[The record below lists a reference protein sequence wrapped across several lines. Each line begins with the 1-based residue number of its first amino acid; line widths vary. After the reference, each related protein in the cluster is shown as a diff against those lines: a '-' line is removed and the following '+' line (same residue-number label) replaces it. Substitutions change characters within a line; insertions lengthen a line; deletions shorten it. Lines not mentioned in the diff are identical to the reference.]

1 MPELVRDRARQP
13 APDEAVRRRLR
24 PPDTL
29 EGRILAV
36 GALATVVLIAL
47 AHVNAWGLHLLWENV
62 HWNVSAITAALAAGV
77 ATVRAQG
84 RDRLVRAGAFGG
96 LALWALYAATWS
108 IETVLGIATFPSFAD
123 IFGLSIL
130 LPIGIVV
137 VATVHG
143 RLTRAEEIAVY
154 IDTALVGSA
163 TLAAILILIGSQA
176 YAIGGP
182 AAVVVFL
189 YPLLFLTVAAAGVVT
204 LVAIRHPVRLTGG
217 FPMLAGAAVV
227 GVAFLGW
234 LVPAA
239 LGETTSGDLA
249 SHLFSVGV
257 LIAGVGAATW
267 RDETA
272 TGRTYVAVSGWLMR
286 AIGPFAASITLLAL
300 LRESP
305 EIEPLGP
312 VIRLTVVITG
322 VMFIVRQGVLLRERT
337 GALHEIRELQ
347 SENHRLVDELRA
359 ELAER
364 NRVQDQLVE
373 ASRMAAVGE
382 LAAGVAHEIN
392 NPLTGVLG
400 YSELLLDDLDAAD
413 PRRADVQT
421 IRTEAMRARSI
432 VRSLRDFARP
442 RPPQAVPTDLDEL
455 VARTVDLV
463 RYPLELSGV
472 IITESYAEMP
482 AIDLDPQA
490 IQQVVLNVVTNAMQ
504 AMPDGGTLRV
514 RTAVHG
520 DQAVITIADDGVG
533 MEEAVAAQ
541 AFVPFFSGRRASGA
555 PGLGL
560 SVSLGLVESHQGTIR
575 LHSRVGA
582 GTTVEIRLP
591 LIVTVDSTDDPVG
604 ADQSLADERMTAG
617 SGAA

>member
-1 MPELVRDRARQP
+1 M
-13 APDEAVRRRLR
+13 
-24 PPDTL
+24 
-29 EGRILAV
+29 
-36 GALATVVLIAL
+36 
-47 AHVNAWGLHLLWENV
+47 
-62 HWNVSAITAALAAGV
+62 
-77 ATVRAQG
+77 
-84 RDRLVRAGAFGG
+84 
-96 LALWALYAATWS
+96 
-108 IETVLGIATFPSFAD
+108 
-123 IFGLSIL
+123 
-130 LPIGIVV
+130 
-137 VATVHG
+137 
-143 RLTRAEEIAVY
+143 
-154 IDTALVGSA
+154 
-163 TLAAILILIGSQA
+163 
-176 YAIGGP
+176 
-182 AAVVVFL
+182 
-189 YPLLFLTVAAAGVVT
+189 FLTVAGAGVVT

-217 FPMLAGAAVV
+217 FPMLAGAAVI
-227 GVAFLGW
+227 GIAFLGW

-239 LGETTSGDLA
+239 LGEVTPGDLS

-257 LIAGVGAATW
+257 LIVGVGAATW

-272 TGRTYVAVSGWLMR
+272 TGRTYMAVSGWLSR
-286 AIGPFAASITLLAL
+286 GIGPLAAGITLLGL
-300 LRESP
+300 LRDSS
-305 EIEPLGP
+305 EIEPLDP
-312 VIRLTVVITG
+312 VIRLTVFITG
-322 VMFIVRQGVLLRERT
+322 VMFIVRQALLLRERT
-337 GALHEIRELQ
+337 VALSEIRELQ

-364 NRVQDQLVE
+364 IRVQDQLVE
-373 ASRMAAVGE
+373 TSRMAAIGE

-432 VRSLRDFARP
+432 VRALRDFARP
-442 RPPQAVPTDLDEL
+442 RPPQPVPTDLDEL

-472 IITESYAEMP
+472 MIEESYAEMP
-482 AIDLDPQA
+482 AVELDPQA

-514 RTAVHG
+514 RTAAHG
-520 DQAVITIADDGVG
+520 AEAVVTIEDDGVG

-541 AFVPFFSGRRASGA
+541 AFVPFFSGRRSSGA

-560 SVSLGLVESHQGTIR
+560 SVSLGLVESHHGSIR
-575 LHSRVGA
+575 LHSQIGV

-591 LIVTVDSTDDPVG
+591 LIVAVDSTGDPVVV
-604 ADQSLADERMTAG
+604 DELLAAG

>member
-13 APDEAVRRRLR
+13 APDDAVRRRLR
-24 PPDTL
+24 VPDSL

-36 GALATVVLIAL
+36 GALATVVLIGF
-47 AHVNAWGLHLLWENV
+47 AHLNAWGMNQLWEHV
-62 HWNVSAITAALAAGV
+62 HWNVSALTATLAAAV
-77 ATVRAQG
+77 ATVRAPG
-84 RDRLVRAGAFGG
+84 RDRLVRTGALVA

-123 IFGLSIL
+123 VFGLTIL
-130 LPIGIVV
+130 VPIGIVV

-163 TLAAILILIGSQA
+163 MLAAILVLIGGQA
-176 YAIGGP
+176 YAVGGA

-189 YPLLFLTVAAAGVVT
+189 YPLMFLTVAGAGLVT

-217 FPMLAGAAVV
+217 FPMLAGAAVI
-227 GVAFLGW
+227 GIAFLGW

-239 LGETTSGDLA
+239 LGEVTSGDL
-249 SHLFSVGV
+249 SSYLFSVGV
-257 LIAGVGAATW
+257 LLAGVGAATW
-267 RDETA
+267 RDEAA
-272 TGRTYVAVSGWLMR
+272 TGRTYAAVSGWLSR
-286 AIGPFAASITLLAL
+286 AIGPFAASITLLGL
-300 LRESP
+300 LRGSA
-305 EIEPLGP
+305 EIEPLEP
-312 VIRLTVVITG
+312 AIRLTVVVTA
-322 VMFIVRQGVLLRERT
+322 VMFIVRQALLLRERT
-337 GALHEIRELQ
+337 VALHEIRELQ

-364 NRVQDQLVE
+364 IRVQDQLVE
-373 ASRMAAVGE
+373 TSRMAAVGE

-432 VRSLRDFARP
+432 VRALRDFARP
-442 RPPQAVPTDLDEL
+442 RPPQPVPTDLDEL

-463 RYPLELSGV
+463 RHPLERSGV
-472 IITESYAEMP
+472 IIAESYAEMP
-482 AIDLDPQA
+482 TIELDPQA

-520 DQAVITIADDGVG
+520 EEAVITIADDGVG

-541 AFVPFFSGRRASGA
+541 AFVPFFSARRASGA

-560 SVSLGLVESHQGTIR
+560 SVSLGLVASHHGTIR

-591 LIVTVDSTDDPVG
+591 LIAAVNSTGDPIV
-604 ADQSLADERMTAG
+604 ADGLLTAG